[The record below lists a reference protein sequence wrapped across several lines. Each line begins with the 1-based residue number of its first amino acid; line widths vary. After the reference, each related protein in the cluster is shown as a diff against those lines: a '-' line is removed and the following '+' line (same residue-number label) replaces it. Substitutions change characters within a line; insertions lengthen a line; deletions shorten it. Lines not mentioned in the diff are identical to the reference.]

1 MPSTRLRPAKLWE
14 SLVALLWRAETP
26 KGETQR
32 AVYPGVLQVTQL
44 RTGECRLGRSV
55 LLEEGC
61 FFLRGENNF
70 PRKLFQT
77 NRVRYWS
84 GRQDEGEF

>member
-14 SLVALLWRAETP
+14 SLVALLWRAETL

-44 RTGECRLGRSV
+44 RTGERRLGRSV
-55 LLEEGC
+55 LLEEGF
-61 FFLRGENNF
+61 FFLRGEKNF